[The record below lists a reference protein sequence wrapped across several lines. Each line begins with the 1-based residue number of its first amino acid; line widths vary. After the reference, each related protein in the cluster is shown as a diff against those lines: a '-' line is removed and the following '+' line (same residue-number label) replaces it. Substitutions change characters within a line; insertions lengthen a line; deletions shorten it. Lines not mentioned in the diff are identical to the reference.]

1 MLGDG
6 FLRTNMKDIG
16 AVRKTKI
23 FSLLVIDIN
32 SILMLLILF
41 VYLVLTIQFSQFFNK
56 KRLVVF
62 IYCLS
67 GFKKMEVMKMPS
79 K

>member
-1 MLGDG
+1 
-6 FLRTNMKDIG
+6 MKDIG

-32 SILMLLILF
+32 SILF

-56 KRLVVF
+56 KRLVVS